1 MQEYPLLFEME
12 VLNRLSVPDHFALA
26 GVSREA
32 RAAMF
37 TFEPI
42 AFLTRDNFMPHE
54 DIRHQCRYA
63 CTEACK
69 EGRVDV
75 LRWLTLD
82 PSYEMDR
89 RWSYHAARNGHV
101 HVLEWLLD
109 EGCSLAEDAA
119 SGAAEGGHLEALKWL
134 VNHGCP
140 WSGSVWN
147 YAVKGTARGG
157 DGVAEGGGVRGVLTA
172 HFSGENEGRVLGGNS
187 CCGTSPRA
195 CIARVQCTKTKQACN
210 TPLAILSP
218 RASNM

>member
-1 MQEYPLLFEME
+1 MTARSPSFSSDDAPTPKDDFGALLGPLMQEVPLLFEME
-12 VLNRLSVPDHFALA
+12 ILSRLNVSDLFALA

-42 AFLTRDNFMPHE
+42 AFLTRDNLMPHE
-54 DIRHQCRYA
+54 DIRRQCSYA

-69 EGRVDV
+69 EGRLDV

-89 RWSYHAARNGHV
+89 RWTYHAARNGHV
-101 HVLEWLLD
+101 DVLEWLAD

-119 SGAAEGGHLEALKWL
+119 SGAAEGGHLDALKWL
-134 VNHGCP
+134 VSMGCP

-147 YAVKGTARGG
+147 YAVKGRHEHVVEWLRG
-157 DGVAEGGGVRGVLTA
+157 EGC
-172 HFSGENEGRVLGGNS
+172 GEL
-187 CCGTSPRA
+187 
-195 CIARVQCTKTKQACN
+195 
-210 TPLAILSP
+210 
-218 RASNM
+218 

>member
-1 MQEYPLLFEME
+1 MTTRSPTPFTDAAPNLTAPGDDFNALLGPLMQEYPLLFEME

-147 YAVKGTARGG
+147 YAVKGRH
-157 DGVAEGGGVRGVLTA
+157 VEVMEWLRAEGCGG
-172 HFSGENEGRVLGGNS
+172 
-187 CCGTSPRA
+187 C
-195 CIARVQCTKTKQACN
+195 
-210 TPLAILSP
+210 
-218 RASNM
+218 